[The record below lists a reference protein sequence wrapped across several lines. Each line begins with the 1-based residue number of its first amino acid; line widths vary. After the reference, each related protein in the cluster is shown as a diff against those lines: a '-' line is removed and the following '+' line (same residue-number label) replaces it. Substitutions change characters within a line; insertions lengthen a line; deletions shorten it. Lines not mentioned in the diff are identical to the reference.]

1 MSLVDGVPCAFLP
14 VSDRGLA
21 YGDGLFETLGV
32 SDGIVHHGVRHL
44 ARLRA
49 GAERLGI
56 AAPCDAAWQADL
68 AKIIP
73 PGGGRWVIKL
83 ILCRG
88 EGGRGYAPA
97 PNAISRRIVQIFDW
111 PEGPTTYAVQGIETA
126 VCATRLGTNPLLAGL
141 KHLNRLEQVLASAEL
156 ATAGLLEGL
165 MLDQD
170 DHLIEGTRSNVFVG
184 LGDSLLT
191 PQLDR
196 CGVAGVMREIILEQ
210 AARAGMPVFERRIPL
225 TQLRQ
230 ATEMFF
236 CNSLL
241 GIWPVHTLRG
251 PFVREFG
258 VGPLTR
264 QLQAQ
269 LTAPEVA

>member
-21 YGDGLFETLGV
+21 YGDGLFETLRV
-32 SDGIVHHGVRHL
+32 SDGIVHHGERHL

-49 GAERLGI
+49 GADRLGI
-56 AAPCDAAWQADL
+56 VAPCDAVWQEDL

-73 PGGGRWVIKL
+73 PGGGRWVVKL

-97 PNAISRRIVQIFDW
+97 PNATSRRIVQIFDW
-111 PEGPTTYAVQGIETA
+111 PEWPTIYAAQGIETA

-165 MLDQD
+165 MLDQN

-184 LGDSLLT
+184 LGGSLLT

-196 CGVAGVMREIILEQ
+196 CGVAGVMREIILEH
-210 AARAGMPVFERRIPL
+210 AARAGIQVFERRLPL
-225 TQLRQ
+225 SQLCE

-241 GIWPVHTLRG
+241 GIWPVHTLRR

-264 QLQAQ
+264 HLQEQ
-269 LTAPEVA
+269 LTALELA